1 MTPDT
6 HFPIALQSHWR
17 GRSSFTFLDLDF
29 DDGRGLLAIAAAS
42 LRDPDAPQCLHY
54 FAVTENRNPAVLAAL
69 AAEASTDAAR
79 PASGP
84 ADASFAAC
92 AMALSRAWM
101 PLTQGFQRLILADGR
116 LVLTLVSGDAL
127 ANNLAQLDLAFDAA
141 WCRWSDATPMAVR
154 WLGRLAAM
162 DGLLML
168 AGSVADA
175 DSAAGVR
182 QDLVQA
188 GFSDGRQPAATGVG
202 ADVDA
207 DAEVSLFRFSRRSPF
222 RSTTRHRAF
231 LHPIDAEKHAIVIGA
246 GLAGAAA
253 CHRLAARG
261 WRCTLIEQHA
271 AAAQMAS
278 GNAAG
283 IFMPVLSQDD
293 NPLSRL
299 SRAAFLFAL
308 HIWEGLGGVGAALP
322 GQACGVLQLAR
333 SDAAGK
339 AGNGGGEGDGETES
353 QPWNADPDPDRLRS
367 PPRYPPD
374 FARRLSAV
382 EAGAALGQRVAG
394 GWWFPAAGW
403 LQPAAVCEAMLAACG
418 DRVNIL
424 YRRQAVQLLKE
435 GGIWHAIDAAGSRI
449 AQAPVV
455 VLANGVQATQFA
467 QAAHLPLSA
476 IRGQVTHLPL
486 PVADMPFVVCGDAY
500 LTPAT
505 QRQGFASL
513 GATYDHDADTALR
526 LDSHRQNIRHLQQM
540 LPDWTPPSDVAALD
554 GRVGFRC
561 VAPDR
566 LPLVGALP
574 DPAHLSG
581 SADTRLEQMP
591 RLPGLHGLLG
601 VGSRGLIWAPLAAE
615 LLAAQL
621 NGEPSPLPRN
631 LAALLDPARFAL
643 KERRRD

>member
-6 HFPIALQSHWR
+6 HFPISLQSHWR

-29 DDGRGLLAIAAAS
+29 DDGHGLLAMAAAF

-54 FAVTENRNPAVLAAL
+54 FAVAENRNPAVLAAL
-69 AAEASTDAAR
+69 AVEASMDAAGLASD
-79 PASGP
+79 PAN
-84 ADASFAAC
+84 ASFAAC
-92 AMALSRAWM
+92 AMALSRAWL
-101 PLTQGFQRLILADGR
+101 PLTPGFQRLILADGR
-116 LVLTLVSGDAL
+116 LVLTLVPGDAL

-141 WCRWSDATPMAVR
+141 RCRWSDATPMVVR
-154 WLGRLAAM
+154 WLGRLVAPDA
-162 DGLLML
+162 LLML
-168 AGSVADA
+168 AGSVVDA

-182 QDLVQA
+182 RDLMQA
-188 GFSDGRQPAATGVG
+188 GFSDGRQPVATGVDAD

-207 DAEVSLFRFSRRSPF
+207 EISLFRFSRRSLS
-222 RSTTRHRAF
+222 RSTPRHRAF

-261 WRCTLIEQHA
+261 WRCTLIERHA

-333 SDAAGK
+333 SDAAGTTD
-339 AGNGGGEGDGETES
+339 NGGEGEDEGQMAPQS
-353 QPWNADPDPDRLRS
+353 WNADPDRLRF
-367 PPRYPPD
+367 PLHYPPE
-374 FARRLSAV
+374 FARRLSAA

-403 LQPAAVCEAMLAACG
+403 LQPSAVCEAMLAACG
-418 DRVNIL
+418 DRLHIL

-435 GGIWHAIDAAGSRI
+435 GGVWHAVDAAGSRI

-455 VLANGVQATQFA
+455 ILANGVQATQFA
-467 QAAHLPLSA
+467 QAAHLPLTA
-476 IRGQVTHLPL
+476 IRGQVTHLPRQA
-486 PVADMPFVVCGDAY
+486 VDIPFVVCGDAY

-505 QRQGFASL
+505 QQRGIASL
-513 GATYDHDADTALR
+513 GATYDHDVDTALR

-540 LPDWTPPSDVAALD
+540 LPNWTPPPDLVALA

-581 SADTRLEQMP
+581 SGDTRLEQMP
-591 RLPGLHGLLG
+591 RLAGLHGLLG
-601 VGSRGLIWAPLAAE
+601 YGSRGLIWAPLAAE